1 MLGPVLLCGGLGHP
15 LALTVDRATELPPIN
30 GFIAQRMLE
39 RTRIAH
45 WISQQDDLAPHL
57 VTWERLLAQVG
68 EIVTAIPEIHALDI
82 QPLQLSKN
90 GLTIGHVRVR
100 LQSLPKTKQY
110 SDTAIA
116 PYPRHLY
123 RPITLKNRRIKD
135 QEQSS
140 SLPQLNGL
148 TKAELRPIH
157 PGDAQALQHFVR
169 ELSPQTRYMRF
180 ISSLTELTPRM
191 LVRYTQID
199 YDREMALII
208 AIPEGENNPNKII
221 GVVRYLLNDDRTS
234 CEYAIAIA
242 DAWQHQGLGNE
253 LMHAI
258 IECARSKQLKMIEG
272 FILATNT
279 PMLNLLGKLGFKV
292 ERDPDDSQIRRVRL
306 MLGANSNIQS

>member
-1 MLGPVLLCGGLGHP
+1 M
-15 LALTVDRATELPPIN
+15 
-30 GFIAQRMLE
+30 
-39 RTRIAH
+39 
-45 WISQQDDLAPHL
+45 
-57 VTWERLLAQVG
+57 
-68 EIVTAIPEIHALDI
+68 
-82 QPLQLSKN
+82 
-90 GLTIGHVRVR
+90 
-100 LQSLPKTKQY
+100 
-110 SDTAIA
+110 
-116 PYPRHLY
+116 
-123 RPITLKNRRIKD
+123 
-135 QEQSS
+135 
-140 SLPQLNGL
+140 
-148 TKAELRPIH
+148 
-157 PGDAQALQHFVR
+157 QHFVR